1 MDNETKREI
10 IMENYTHPLNRKR
23 MDGCG
28 YYKVNTNNASCI
40 DNLDI
45 YIKVEDNIIKDITFD
60 GEACAISISST
71 SIMINNLIGKT
82 LEEALDFI
90 HNFYQM
96 TEGKDYNQD
105 MMNEALAYNDIYKQ
119 GNRKTCA
126 TLPYRGLEKA
136 ILDLQK

>member
-40 DNLDI
+40 DNIDI
-45 YIKVEDNIIKDITFD
+45 YVKFENDLIKDITFE
-60 GEACAISISST
+60 GEACAISISAT
-71 SIMINNLIGKT
+71 SVMINNLIGKT
-82 LEEALDFI
+82 KEEALEFI
-90 HNFYQM
+90 KEFEQM
-96 TEGKDYNQD
+96 TEGKTYNSELLKD
-105 MMNEALAYNDIYKQ
+105 ANAYNDIYKQ

-126 TLPYRGLEKA
+126 TLPFRGLQKA
-136 ILDLQK
+136 ILENK